1 MKKIFIAI
9 SILLLSSGSKLA
21 AQTIT
26 ESNEAYRE
34 FVQIANKDGD
44 KTQMYDALY
53 RCYTATY
60 AIVTHSEKTSAEYTQ
75 AIYNMKNLIPFLPNA
90 AAYNSNNQS
99 VGNAIKFAR
108 AYVDVVSLPDFADR
122 GIHYSKRIFTALIL
136 RCCQPGKPPT
146 V

>member
-53 RCYTATY
+53 R
-60 AIVTHSEKTSAEYTQ
+60 
-75 AIYNMKNLIPFLPNA
+75 
-90 AAYNSNNQS
+90 
-99 VGNAIKFAR
+99 
-108 AYVDVVSLPDFADR
+108 
-122 GIHYSKRIFTALIL
+122 
-136 RCCQPGKPPT
+136 
-146 V
+146 

>member
-9 SILLLSSGSKLA
+9 SILLLSLGSKLA

-53 RCYTATY
+53 RS
-60 AIVTHSEKTSAEYTQ
+60 IQ
-75 AIYNMKNLIPFLPNA
+75 QLMP
-90 AAYNSNNQS
+90 
-99 VGNAIKFAR
+99 
-108 AYVDVVSLPDFADR
+108 
-122 GIHYSKRIFTALIL
+122 
-136 RCCQPGKPPT
+136 
-146 V
+146 